1 MNPRGADPVSW
12 FLIEPGWQVVDVRGD
27 DVGKVS
33 EVRGDED
40 KDIFD
45 GLVVSVGVLDKKYV
59 PSELV
64 GPIVEGRIELTVPA
78 DQVGELS

>member
-1 MNPRGADPVSW
+1 MADPASW
-12 FLIEPGWQVVDVRGD
+12 FLIEPGWRVVYADGA
-27 DVGKVS
+27 DVGKVT

-45 GLVVSVGVLDKKYV
+45 GLIVAVSVLDKKYV

-64 GPIVEGRIELTVPA
+64 GPITEGRVELRA
-78 DQVGELS
+78 

>member
-1 MNPRGADPVSW
+1 MPDPVSW
-12 FLIEPGWQVVDVRGD
+12 FLIEPGWHVVDSAGV

-45 GLVVSVGVLDKKYV
+45 GLVVDGKYV
-59 PSELV
+59 PSEVV
-64 GPIVEGRIELTVPA
+64 GPIVEGRIEVTVAA
-78 DQVGELS
+78 DQLSELG

>member
-1 MNPRGADPVSW
+1 MADPVSW
-12 FLIEPGWQVVDVRGD
+12 FLIEPGWKVVDAGGAD
-27 DVGKVS
+27 IGKVA

-45 GLVVSVGVLDKKYV
+45 GLVVGKTYV

-64 GPIVEGRIELTVPA
+64 GPITEGSIELTVT
-78 DQVGELS
+78 GSELS

>member
-1 MNPRGADPVSW
+1 MTNPVSW
-12 FLIEPGWQVVDVRGD
+12 FLIEPGWQVVDAAGA
-27 DVGKVS
+27 DVGTVA

-45 GLVVSVGVLDKKYV
+45 GLVVAVSVLDKKYV

-64 GPIVEGRIELTVPA
+64 GPITEGRVELR
-78 DQVGELS
+78 S

>member
-1 MNPRGADPVSW
+1 MADPVSW
-12 FLIEPGWQVVDVRGD
+12 FLIEPGWQVVDSAGAEI
-27 DVGKVS
+27 GKVS

-45 GLVVSVGVLDKKYV
+45 GLVVAVSVLDKKYV

-64 GPIVEGRIELTVPA
+64 GPITEGRVELR
-78 DQVGELS
+78 S